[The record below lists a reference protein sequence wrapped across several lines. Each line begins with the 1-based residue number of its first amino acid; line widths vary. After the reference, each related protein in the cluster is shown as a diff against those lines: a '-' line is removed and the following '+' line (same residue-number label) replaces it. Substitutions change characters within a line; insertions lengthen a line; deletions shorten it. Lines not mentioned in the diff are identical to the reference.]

1 MIHIVITSPRGHKV
15 DLMAHTQGGGV
26 SYGY

>member
-1 MIHIVITSPRGHKV
+1 MKHIVITSPRGHKI
-15 DLMAHTQGGGV
+15 DLLAHAQGGGV

>member
-1 MIHIVITSPRGHKV
+1 MKHIVITSPRGHKV
-15 DLMAHTQGGGV
+15 DLMAHTQRGGV